1 LFSCRA
7 FFLRLIYSTPMI
19 RRRLNPDHGGERE
32 FRWRAAEVTRLEG
45 FSDAVFAFAVTLLVV
60 SLEVP
65 KTYPELLQAM
75 RGFFAFGAC
84 FAVLANIW
92 HQHCRF
98 FRRYGLQDPVAV
110 TLNCCL
116 LFCVLFYVYP
126 MKFMFTSTFT
136 QELDISEA
144 QVRTLFLIFS
154 GGYVA
159 IFSIFTLLYWHAWRK
174 RGELA
179 LTPLECLITRHS
191 VIHQAAMVIIGLV
204 SILLAQTLPAQLIG
218 LAGYWYFV
226 ILPYFTISERIFDK
240 QKRNLLAAEGL
251 Q

>member
-1 LFSCRA
+1 
-7 FFLRLIYSTPMI
+7 MI
-19 RRRLNPDHGGERE
+19 RRRLNPDKGGERE

-75 RGFFAFGAC
+75 HGFFAFGAC
-84 FAVLANIW
+84 FALLANIW

-98 FRRYGLQDPVAV
+98 FRRYGLQDPWAV
-110 TLNCCL
+110 TLNCGL

-126 MKFMFTSTFT
+126 MKFMFTGTFT
-136 QELDISEA
+136 QALDISEA
-144 QVRTLFLIFS
+144 QLRTLFLIFS

-159 IFSIFTLLYWHAWRK
+159 IFSIFALLYWHAWRK
-174 RGELA
+174 RSELA
-179 LTPLECLITRHS
+179 LTPVECLITRHS
-191 VIHQAAMVIIGLV
+191 LIHQAALVIIGLV
-204 SILLAQTLPAQLIG
+204 SILLAETLPAQLIG
-218 LAGYWYFV
+218 LAGYWFFV
-226 ILPYFTISERIFDK
+226 IPPYFTISERIFAK
-240 QKRNLLAAEGL
+240 QIKALIAAEAESL

>member
-1 LFSCRA
+1 
-7 FFLRLIYSTPMI
+7 MI
-19 RRRLNPDHGGERE
+19 RRRLNPDKGGERE

-75 RGFFAFGAC
+75 RGFFAFGVC
-84 FAVLANIW
+84 FALLANIW

-98 FRRYGLQDPVAV
+98 FRRYGLQDPWAV
-110 TLNCCL
+110 TLNCGL

-126 MKFMFTSTFT
+126 MKFMFTGTFT
-136 QELDISEA
+136 QALDISEA
-144 QVRTLFLIFS
+144 QLRTLFLIFS

-159 IFSIFTLLYWHAWRK
+159 IFSIFALLYWHAWRK
-174 RGELA
+174 RSELA
-179 LTPLECLITRHS
+179 LTPVECLITRHS
-191 VIHQAAMVIIGLV
+191 LIHQAALVIIGLV
-204 SILLAQTLPAQLIG
+204 SILLAETLPAQLIG
-218 LAGYWYFV
+218 LAGYWFFV
-226 ILPYFTISERIFDK
+226 IPPYFTISERIFG
-240 QKRNLLAAEGL
+240 KRIKALIAAESENL

>member
-1 LFSCRA
+1 
-7 FFLRLIYSTPMI
+7 MI
-19 RRRLNPDHGGERE
+19 RRRLNPDKGGERE

-75 RGFFAFGAC
+75 HGFFAFGAC
-84 FAVLANIW
+84 FALLANIW

-98 FRRYGLQDPVAV
+98 FRRYGLQDPWAV
-110 TLNCCL
+110 TLNCGL

-126 MKFMFTSTFT
+126 MKFMFTGTFT
-136 QELDISEA
+136 QALDISEA
-144 QVRTLFLIFS
+144 QLRTLFLIFS

-159 IFSIFTLLYWHAWRK
+159 IFSIFALLYWHAWGK
-174 RGELA
+174 RSELA
-179 LTPLECLITRHS
+179 LTPVECLITRHS
-191 VIHQAAMVIIGLV
+191 LIHQAALVIIGLV
-204 SILLAQTLPAQLIG
+204 SILLAETLPAQLIG
-218 LAGYWYFV
+218 LAGYWFFV
-226 ILPYFTISERIFDK
+226 IPPYFTISERIFAK
-240 QKRNLLAAEGL
+240 QIKALIAAEAESL

>member
-1 LFSCRA
+1 
-7 FFLRLIYSTPMI
+7 MI
-19 RRRLNPDHGGERE
+19 RRRLNPDKGGERE

-75 RGFFAFGAC
+75 HGFFAFGAC
-84 FAVLANIW
+84 FALLANIW

-98 FRRYGLQDPVAV
+98 FRRYGLQDPWAV
-110 TLNCCL
+110 TLNCGL

-126 MKFMFTSTFT
+126 MKFMFTGTFT
-136 QELDISEA
+136 QALDISEA
-144 QVRTLFLIFS
+144 QLRTLFLIFS

-159 IFSIFTLLYWHAWRK
+159 IFSIFALLYWHAWRK
-174 RGELA
+174 RSELA
-179 LTPLECLITRHS
+179 LTPVECLITRHS
-191 VIHQAAMVIIGLV
+191 LIHQAALVIIGLV
-204 SILLAQTLPAQLIG
+204 SILLAETLPAQLIG
-218 LAGYWYFV
+218 LAGYWFFV
-226 ILPYFTISERIFDK
+226 IPPYFTISERIFG
-240 QKRNLLAAEGL
+240 KRIKALIAAEAESL

>member
-1 LFSCRA
+1 
-7 FFLRLIYSTPMI
+7 MI
-19 RRRLNPDHGGERE
+19 RRRLNPEQGGERE

-65 KTYPELLQAM
+65 KTYPELLHAM
-75 RGFFAFGAC
+75 RGFFAFGVC

-92 HQHCRF
+92 HQHCRY
-98 FRRYGLQDPVAV
+98 FRRYGLQDPLAV
-110 TLNCCL
+110 TLNCFL

-126 MKFMFTSTFT
+126 MKFMFTGAFT
-136 QELDISEA
+136 QDLDISEA
-144 QVRTLFLIFS
+144 QVRMLFLIFS

-174 RGELA
+174 RSELA

-191 VIHQAAMVIIGLV
+191 VIH
-204 SILLAQTLPAQLIG
+204 
-218 LAGYWYFV
+218 
-226 ILPYFTISERIFDK
+226 
-240 QKRNLLAAEGL
+240 
-251 Q
+251 

>member
-1 LFSCRA
+1 
-7 FFLRLIYSTPMI
+7 MI
-19 RRRLNPDHGGERE
+19 RRRLNPDKGGERE

-75 RGFFAFGAC
+75 RGFFAFGVC
-84 FAVLANIW
+84 FALLANIW

-98 FRRYGLQDPVAV
+98 FRRYGLQDPWAV
-110 TLNCCL
+110 TLNCGL

-126 MKFMFTSTFT
+126 MKFMFTGTFT
-136 QELDISEA
+136 QALDISEA
-144 QVRTLFLIFS
+144 QLRTLFLIFS

-159 IFSIFTLLYWHAWRK
+159 IFSIFALLYWHAWRK
-174 RGELA
+174 RSELA
-179 LTPLECLITRHS
+179 LTPVECLITRHS
-191 VIHQAAMVIIGLV
+191 LIHQAALVIIGLV
-204 SILLAQTLPAQLIG
+204 SILLAETLPAQLIG
-218 LAGYWYFV
+218 LAGYWFFV
-226 ILPYFTISERIFDK
+226 IPPYFTISERIFG
-240 QKRNLLAAEGL
+240 KRIKALIAAEAESL

>member
-1 LFSCRA
+1 
-7 FFLRLIYSTPMI
+7 MI
-19 RRRLNPDHGGERE
+19 RRRTNPDHGGERE

-98 FRRYGLQDPVAV
+98 FRRYGLQDPLAV

-126 MKFMFTSTFT
+126 MKFMFTSAFT
-136 QELDISEA
+136 QGLDISVE
-144 QVRTLFLIFS
+144 QVRDLFLIFS

-159 IFSIFTLLYWHAWRK
+159 IFLIFTLLYWHAWRK
-174 RGELA
+174 RSELA
-179 LTPLECLITRHS
+179 LTPLECLSTRHS
-191 VIHQAAMVIIGLV
+191 LIHQVAMMAVGLA
-204 SILLAQTLPAQLIG
+204 SILLAEVLPAQLIG
-218 LAGYWYFV
+218 LAGFWFFV
-226 ILPYFTISERIFDK
+226 ILPYFIISERIFGRQTKALMAVD
-240 QKRNLLAAEGL
+240 AGV
-251 Q
+251 